1 MLHARAVSREIN
13 EATFHILH
21 ETCAPVQEFNV
32 DASTFQHLRSTH
44 KMMSLSSFSYAHSL
58 HQRFSLRWLMVMPP
72 NARKLI
78 VQLSFFSYLPAI
90 SARSKSLNRIIF
102 FIFRQNE
109 YDYGSITTVQVDKRQ
124 KLFQCENMK
133 MWTFQRADET
143 KFNLKQKWKQWI
155 CKINDKSNVRCYIM
169 CAIPFMCA

>member
-1 MLHARAVSREIN
+1 
-13 EATFHILH
+13 
-21 ETCAPVQEFNV
+21 
-32 DASTFQHLRSTH
+32 
-44 KMMSLSSFSYAHSL
+44 
-58 HQRFSLRWLMVMPP
+58 MVMPP

-133 MWTFQRADET
+133 M
-143 KFNLKQKWKQWI
+143 
-155 CKINDKSNVRCYIM
+155 
-169 CAIPFMCA
+169 